1 MGDFHREPRP
11 GKGYIRILKLKTPS
25 TDRLK
30 EKQTRSIFFLKLK
43 APQCKANGLFATT
56 LSSHNKLHWPLK
68 LSISI
73 VFIYLEIYNRRKR
86 NRMLTQYWHIH
97 VSHEHGNLFSVGS
110 FICQTGFKTIDCL
123 LSLQRNKITDLNIK
137 IKSTIL

>member
-86 NRMLTQYWHIH
+86 NRMLTQYWHTFTFH
-97 VSHEHGNLFSVGS
+97 TNMG
-110 FICQTGFKTIDCL
+110 IC
-123 LSLQRNKITDLNIK
+123 SL
-137 IKSTIL
+137 